1 MTLFVALS
9 LFVSA
14 FSFAQAKTPRPSLQ
28 NPVVQKGVVKKALKK
43 KAPKKGSKHEMKKV
57 EEGNKPAV
65 SVPPASTPSASTP
78 LAVGISGFVFVAS
91 DLKVKVGDTVTWT
104 NNDSAPHTVTA
115 DDGKTFAS
123 STLSQGGTFSF
134 TFTTPGTF
142 AYHCA
147 VHPSMK
153 GVVVVE

>member
-1 MTLFVALS
+1 MKHFMTLFVALS

-28 NPVVQKGVVKKALKK
+28 KPVVQKGVVKKALKK

-65 SVPPASTPSASTP
+65 SVPPASTP

-123 STLSQGGTFSF
+123 PTLSQGGTFSF